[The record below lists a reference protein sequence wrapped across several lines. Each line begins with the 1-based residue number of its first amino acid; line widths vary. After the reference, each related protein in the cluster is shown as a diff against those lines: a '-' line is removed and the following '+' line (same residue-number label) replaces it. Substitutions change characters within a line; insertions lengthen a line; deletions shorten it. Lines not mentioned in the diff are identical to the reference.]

1 MSKVLMVANCAGI
14 GMADQVSPCTSVS
27 VESLANLMVDAY
39 RGTVDWEDGDDEDV
53 AEAEIRATLNG
64 KYGSFLSTASGV
76 IVDQV
81 GKPISALFV
90 SDIGGLPTILFVYTS
105 KNVAGRGMASKLI
118 RNAGYRLNEMGFQEV
133 SLFVSEDNP
142 ARALYEKLGFT
153 EK

>member
-1 MSKVLMVANCAGI
+1 MSKVFMVANCAEI
-14 GMADQVSPCTSVS
+14 AKATQVASCNSVS
-27 VESLANLMVDAY
+27 VESLAALMVDAY
-39 RGTVDWEDGDDEDV
+39 DGTVDWEDGDDEAV
-53 AEAEIRATLNG
+53 AEQEIRATLNG

-142 ARALYEKLGFT
+142 ARSLYEKLGFT